1 MKKLIALFLVFS
13 ALFMLS
19 AGGNSEAETATT
31 GPVAIE
37 LWSSLS
43 GTKANV
49 FDEQVAR
56 FNQSQTDV
64 QVNVIH
70 QGGYSILRQKVAAAA
85 NAGNMPDMIICD
97 YLDVAYYAQ
106 LGLLKNLD
114 NLLPQELVDDYYE
127 SMLSDL
133 TYDGKLYAI
142 PYNRS
147 TQGFYVNNDA
157 LKAAGIDRVASTWDE
172 FLEDAR
178 KFKSL
183 GDDYYYGYAFFNQ
196 FLFDAI
202 AYTWGGDISTPD
214 GTVRLNSPEIV
225 SMMKYFQDMYN
236 EGLLLMPPALVGGFE
251 ELNGAFLAGNV
262 ATVFQTSSFA
272 PTAENLL
279 DYDWSFEFIPA
290 GIGGNAITIG
300 GGNFAICSD
309 VSEAEEKASLA
320 FLEYMCSEDIVTEF
334 FIETGNLPVRKSIME
349 RDDVKTYLAENPSY
363 QKMLDQL
370 EYGRP
375 APSITKNI
383 RDVFNRVNDMIS
395 RIIINGED
403 PQTVLDEYTAEFQG
417 EIDELKEFGEFIY

>member
-1 MKKLIALFLVFS
+1 MKKIIAVLLMFS
-13 ALFMLS
+13 ALFALS
-19 AGGNSEAETATT
+19 AGGSTESLAESS
-31 GPVAIE
+31 GPVTIE

-56 FNQSQTDV
+56 FNSSQSEV
-64 QVNVIH
+64 QVDVIH

-85 NAGNMPDMIICD
+85 NANDMPDMIICD

-106 LGLLKNLD
+106 LGLLKSIDDLV
-114 NLLPQELVDDYYE
+114 PAELISDYYE
-127 SMLSDL
+127 SMLADL
-133 TYDGKLYAI
+133 RYDGKLYAI

-157 LKAAGIDRVASTWDE
+157 LKAAGIDRVAATWDE
-172 FLEDAR
+172 FLEDAEA
-178 KFKSL
+178 FKKL
-183 GDDYYYGYAFFNQ
+183 GSDYYYGYAFFNQ

-214 GTVRLNSPEIV
+214 GEVHLNSPEIV
-225 SMMKYFQDMYN
+225 EMMTYFQDMYN
-236 EGLLLMPPALVGGFE
+236 DGLLLMPPALVGGFE

-272 PTAENLL
+272 PTAEDLL

-300 GGNFAICSD
+300 GGNFAICSG
-309 VSEAEEKASLA
+309 ASDINTAAALK
-320 FLEYMCSEDIVTEF
+320 FLDYMCSEDVVTEF
-334 FIETGNLPVRKSIME
+334 FMETGNLPVRKSIME
-349 RDDVKTYLAENPSY
+349 REDVKTYLAENPSY
-363 QKMLDQL
+363 QTMLDQL

-403 PQTVLDEYTAEFQG
+403 PKTVLDAYTAEFQA

>member
-1 MKKLIALFLVFS
+1 MEEKMKKLIALFLVFS

-106 LGLLKNLD
+106 LGLLKSLD
-114 NLLPQELVDDYYE
+114 DLLPQELINDYYD

-133 TYDGKLYAI
+133 TYEGKLYAI

-147 TQGFYVNNDA
+147 TQGFYVNNDV

-172 FLEDAR
+172 FLEDVT
-178 KFKSL
+178 KKSEYIVKELTGAKGIKSIAGMGLML
-183 GDDYYYGYAFFNQ
+183 GLETDKEN
-196 FLFDAI
+196 
-202 AYTWGGDISTPD
+202 T
-214 GTVRLNSPEIV
+214 EIV
-225 SMMKYFQDMYN
+225 SAAREK
-236 EGLLLMPPALVGGFE
+236 GVLLLTAKNKVRLIPPLCITFE
-251 ELNGAFLAGNV
+251 EL
-262 ATVFQTSSFA
+262 
-272 PTAENLL
+272 
-279 DYDWSFEFIPA
+279 
-290 GIGGNAITIG
+290 
-300 GGNFAICSD
+300 
-309 VSEAEEKASLA
+309 EKA
-320 FLEYMCSEDIVTEF
+320 IKV
-334 FIETGNLPVRKSIME
+334 I
-349 RDDVKTYLAENPSY
+349 
-363 QKMLDQL
+363 
-370 EYGRP
+370 
-375 APSITKNI
+375 
-383 RDVFNRVNDMIS
+383 
-395 RIIINGED
+395 
-403 PQTVLDEYTAEFQG
+403 
-417 EIDELKEFGEFIY
+417 KEVCA